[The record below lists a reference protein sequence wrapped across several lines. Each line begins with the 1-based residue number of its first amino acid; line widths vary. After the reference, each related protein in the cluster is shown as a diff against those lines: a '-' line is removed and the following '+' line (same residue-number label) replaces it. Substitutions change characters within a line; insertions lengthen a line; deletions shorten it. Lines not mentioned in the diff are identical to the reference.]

1 MSHLSNG
8 GLGSGG
14 SGGSGG
20 SLALLL
26 IGKTTG
32 LIVDSG
38 DLLLD
43 LGGDTGDLLAGGGLK
58 GLFLPQIE
66 RVGTNE

>member
-1 MSHLSNG
+1 MFVLSHLSNG
-8 GLGSGG
+8 GLLSGG
-14 SGGSGG
+14 RGGSGG

-32 LIVDSG
+32 LVVDSG

-43 LGGDTGDLLAGGGLK
+43 LGGNTGDLLAGGGLK
-58 GLFLPQIE
+58 GLFLP
-66 RVGTNE
+66 